1 MINKLTLPWPVLFL
15 EFFVREVAFKGKGI
29 VRSTL
34 PADAHFY
41 TGGSKSPALSPTTRK
56 PMAKLYMA

>member
-15 EFFVREVAFKGKGI
+15 EFLCEKLPLRVRELFVLHYQQMPIFIPVGQ
-29 VRSTL
+29 
-34 PADAHFY
+34 
-41 TGGSKSPALSPTTRK
+41 SPALSPTTRK